1 MSFISDTFLNIPKYN
16 KTKEAFIKAI
26 STMKILIS
34 ACLVGAACRYDG
46 NVSSSAFDNETILK
60 LSQKH
65 TLIPF
70 CPEIYGGL
78 STPREPS
85 ELQEDG
91 RVLTKSGKDVTEN
104 FIRGANETL
113 NIAKKLGCK
122 VAILKEKSP
131 SCGYGKI
138 YNGDFS
144 GTLKDGSGIT
154 ALLLS
159 ENGIEIYGESRILEL
174 LDK

>member
-1 MSFISDTFLNIPKYN
+1 
-16 KTKEAFIKAI
+16 
-26 STMKILIS
+26 MKILIS

-46 NVSSSAFDNETILK
+46 AVSSSALDGEAIK
-60 LSQKH
+60 RLSEKH

-78 STPREPS
+78 QTPRDPA
-85 ELQEDG
+85 ELQSDG
-91 RVLTKSGKDVTEN
+91 RIITKSGKDVTDSYLK
-104 FIRGANETL
+104 GASEAL
-113 NIAKKLGCK
+113 KIAQTFGCK
-122 VAILKEKSP
+122 AAILKEKSP

-144 GTLKDGSGIT
+144 GTLKDGSGVT
-154 ALLLS
+154 ADLLS
-159 ENGIEIYGESRILEL
+159 KNGIVVYGESRVSEL